1 MADVAPFKGVLYNQE
16 LIHNLDDVIAP
27 PYDVI
32 SPQEQEAFYTK
43 HPNNV
48 IRLIL
53 GKPEPDDAGVS
64 SIHHRAAAYFEQW
77 MKDRILIQD
86 SQAAFYL
93 TTVDFSISGQNVT
106 RYGII
111 GTVRLEPFEKGI
123 VLPHERTFSKVKSER
138 LQLMKACH
146 ANFSPIFGLYP
157 DGNGVLGRLKK
168 TAESRRPDLAMTDH
182 KGLLHK
188 LWRIT
193 DPQAQHHIVTSL
205 KDQSIYI
212 ADGHHRYETALNY
225 RSWAAQHVNH
235 FHADHPANFV
245 MMSLSS
251 LKDPGMVIF
260 PAHRLL
266 KAVSSEDASAMLE
279 KAAQY
284 FSIREFGI
292 GQDPDQAFAALEAAM
307 TANASRNA
315 IGVYIKNRSALRM
328 LVLKEG
334 VMEALFGQ
342 DLEAPLRDLDVSV
355 LTRLLMVEL
364 LGFDQARLD
373 DATKIGYATTVS
385 DAVKAVRENAADMA
399 FLLNPT
405 RMEQVQ
411 RVAQQGLIMPR
422 KSTYFY
428 PKVGSGIV
436 FNLLK

>member
-16 LIHNLDDVIAP
+16 LIHNLDDVTAP

-32 SPQEQEAFYTK
+32 SPQEQEAFYAK

-53 GKPEPDDAGVS
+53 GKPEPGDAGVS
-64 SIHHRAAAYFEQW
+64 SIHHRAAAYFKQW

-111 GTVRLEPFEKGI
+111 GTVRLEPFDKGI
-123 VLPHERTFSKVKSER
+123 ILPHERTFSKVKSER

-157 DGNGVLGRLKK
+157 DGNGVLGKLKNA
-168 TAESRRPDLAMTDH
+168 AESRRPDLTMADH

-193 DPQAQHHIVTSL
+193 DPQSQHHIATSL

-251 LKDPGMVIF
+251 LKDPGMVIC

-266 KAVSSEDASAMLE
+266 KAVSSDDASAMLE

-342 DLEAPLRDLDVSV
+342 ELEAPLRDLDVSV
-355 LTRLLMVEL
+355 LTRLLMMEL

-405 RMEQVQ
+405 RIEQVQ

-436 FNLLK
+436 FNLLN